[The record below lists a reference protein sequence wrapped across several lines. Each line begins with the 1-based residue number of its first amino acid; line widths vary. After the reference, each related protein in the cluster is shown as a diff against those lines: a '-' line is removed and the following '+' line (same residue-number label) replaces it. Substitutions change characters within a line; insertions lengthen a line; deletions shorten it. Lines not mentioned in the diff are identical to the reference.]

1 MHHLHEEP
9 RYPSFTDYSQKSFAT
24 GSSRSNP
31 PMTVHFF
38 TVFDKN
44 YAPRGLVMLDS
55 LRRVSRRPV
64 RTVVLALDEDA
75 YRVAGSRADEVLRIE
90 DLADADFLAAKST
103 RSHEEFCWTCAP
115 VLSHYMLKRTAPGD
129 FAAYVDA
136 DLYFYADP
144 DVLIAEMGSDKN
156 ILIHPH
162 RFSPDRTAWEATAG
176 TFNVGFV
183 GFRISDGA
191 MACVTRWR
199 QQVLD
204 LCIKDPEK
212 GLCGDQGYLN
222 EWPSLY
228 PDLRIMR
235 NIGGGTAPWNVCAYR
250 VAGTPERP
258 TVDEQPVV
266 FFHFHQLRIVD
277 CGKHRFLGAL
287 YATGYDLPVDV
298 DRYIYRKYVERLQR
312 QTFDLARLGVPI
324 KSDLVYDFATF
335 FDYVAARYI
344 HPVNAALYHASW
356 IRWIT
361 PPVLRRT
368 FGVARRRL
376 KRLLSPGSPDSGQPS

>member
-1 MHHLHEEP
+1 
-9 RYPSFTDYSQKSFAT
+9 
-24 GSSRSNP
+24 
-31 PMTVHFF
+31 MTIHFF

-44 YAPRGLVMLDS
+44 YAARGLVMLDS
-55 LRRVSRRPV
+55 LRRVSRRPI

-75 YRVAGSRADEVLRIE
+75 YRVAGSHADEVLRIE

-115 VLSHYMLKRTAPGD
+115 VLSRYMLGRTPPGD

-136 DLYFYADP
+136 DLCFYTDP
-144 DVLIAEMGSDKN
+144 DVLIAEMGDDKN

-183 GFRISDGA
+183 GFRISDEA

-228 PDLRIMR
+228 PGLRIMQ
-235 NIGGGTAPWNVCAYR
+235 NIGGGTAPWNVNAYR
-250 VAGTPERP
+250 VAGTSVHP
-258 TVDEQPVV
+258 TVDEQPIV

-277 CGKHRFLGAL
+277 GGKHRFLGAIH
-287 YATGYDLPVDV
+287 ATGYDFPADV
-298 DRYIYRKYVERLQR
+298 HRYIYRNYVQRLQR
-312 QTFDLARLGVPI
+312 QTFALARLGIPI
-324 KSDLVYDFATF
+324 RSDLAYDYSTF
-335 FDYVAARYI
+335 FYHVAAGQI
-344 HPVNAALYHASW
+344 HPVNTWLVYFGW
-356 IRWIT
+356 IGLIAR
-361 PPVLRRT
+361 PVLRRML
-368 FGVARRRL
+368 GAVRRRL
-376 KRLLSPGSPDSGQPS
+376 RSMVSPG